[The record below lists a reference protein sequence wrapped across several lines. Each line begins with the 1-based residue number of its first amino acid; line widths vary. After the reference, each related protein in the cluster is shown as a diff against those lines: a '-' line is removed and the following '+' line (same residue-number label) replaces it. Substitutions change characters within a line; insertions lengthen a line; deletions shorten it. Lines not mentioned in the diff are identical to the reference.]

1 MCDFFIIHFYMAI
14 IILLCFLFTDTRRM
28 PGTRT
33 GSKLN
38 IHNKLYYNVNQRK
51 LRQEDKEW
59 QKAEELRL
67 KGAKGDGTPKIRYIS
82 LKGFRSPVTDAH
94 TLPAKAANA
103 MPGL

>member
-1 MCDFFIIHFYMAI
+1 
-14 IILLCFLFTDTRRM
+14 M

-38 IHNKLYYNVNQRK
+38 IYNKLYYNVNQRK

-59 QKAEELRL
+59 QKSEELRM
-67 KGAKGDGTPKIRYIS
+67 KGAKGNGTPKIRYIS
-82 LKGFRSPVTDAH
+82 EKGFSIPAMYAH
-94 TLPAKAANA
+94 TLPGKAMNA